1 MDNKFLAIN
10 KKYFN
15 LGLKSIDI
23 MILAQIDEFSRNNCE
38 CYITN
43 QQLSDMFGESVR
55 TIARSLNKL
64 EELKFIIRNTIT
76 SKDNGK
82 ASKIRTMKINYDIIN
97 ASVKTTLPLHAST
110 KKEVPKI
117 KEGSAK
123 SLISKGQNG
132 IIKDKKKENKK
143 DNYYEKEKNK
153 IISLHGIDD
162 FIDILN
168 KKNISYTKE
177 EIIDSYNE
185 VHSSNLVKEY
195 KWNCEDLGQFIYSNK
210 EYNGKSFSDILKS
223 YEDFVTE
230 MLSHGY
236 M

>member
-82 ASKIRTMKINYDIIN
+82 ASKIRTMKI
-97 ASVKTTLPLHAST
+97 
-110 KKEVPKI
+110 
-117 KEGSAK
+117 
-123 SLISKGQNG
+123 
-132 IIKDKKKENKK
+132 
-143 DNYYEKEKNK
+143 
-153 IISLHGIDD
+153 
-162 FIDILN
+162 
-168 KKNISYTKE
+168 
-177 EIIDSYNE
+177 
-185 VHSSNLVKEY
+185 
-195 KWNCEDLGQFIYSNK
+195 
-210 EYNGKSFSDILKS
+210 SF
-223 YEDFVTE
+223 
-230 MLSHGY
+230 M
-236 M
+236 